1 MSKKQ
6 TIAILKSLLDPTLVQ
21 QYLDGGEVVNE
32 NYTITPE
39 ELVDRPD
46 TLGLFNTLEQRK
58 EYYGIMDRIEMG
70 GQDDWLLVGGSLP
83 TNLFFVEKFTSHPE
97 LRKYTMLSYMA
108 YILRTYASTCTRKE
122 MEFYRDLAPDFSIY
136 AHVQIFDPERNM
148 EDMDFYLS
156 KVNSLWGHIYLQICL
171 NTDVSFSVFYKGK
184 TQCYGDFLVMGHRI
198 VSDYK
203 RVVEWHSDNPVTYCD
218 DFFELTGA
226 EMLIRATDVIKGYHY
241 QRRNGE
247 YLPINPLT
255 ALVVGINRA
264 RLYLRCMDRNM
275 HLSLSSY
282 LCIKGIE
289 HSVALDNIDILPVN
303 NLTNTY
309 RNIIDLVNG
318 KTLRIEEGVPVLFD

>member
-6 TIAILKSLLDPTLVQ
+6 TIAILKSLLNPTLVQ
-21 QYLDGGEVVNE
+21 QYLDVGEVVDE

-39 ELVDRPD
+39 ELVDYPD

-58 EYYGIMDRIEMG
+58 EYYDFMDRVEMG
-70 GQDDWLLVGGSLP
+70 DQDDWLLVGGSLP
-83 TNLFFVEKFTSHPE
+83 TNLFFVEKFSTSVE
-97 LRKYTMLSYMA
+97 TRKYTMISYMM
-108 YILRTYASTCTRKE
+108 YFLRTFTNTRE
-122 MEFYRDLAPDFSIY
+122 ESDLYEHFIPHFSIY
-136 AHVQIFDPERNM
+136 SRVKIFDPERNM
-148 EDMDFYLS
+148 EDMDFYLP
-156 KVNSLWGHIYLQICL
+156 KVNSLWEHIYLQVCL
-171 NTDVSFSVFYKGK
+171 NTDVSISVFYKGK
-184 TQCYGDFLVMGHRI
+184 KQCYKDFLVLGHRI

-203 RVVEWHSDNPVTYCD
+203 RVVEWHSDNPVTLYNGGT
-218 DFFELTGA
+218 ELTDIDM
-226 EMLIRATDVIKGYHY
+226 MLKITKVIKGYHY
-241 QRRNGE
+241 QRRNEE

-255 ALVVGINRA
+255 ALVVGINRT
-264 RLYLRCMDRNM
+264 RVYLRCMDRNM

-282 LCIKGIE
+282 LRTKGIE